1 MGKGGGMRAH
11 MHACARVA
19 GGVGQAS
26 WDRIQ
31 DVEHHPC
38 HPQAHPWPGEE
49 SFHMPQLSGLAACF
63 RQGARE
69 GTLSHRQKT
78 GAEALIN
85 SALLFLLIRGG

>member
-1 MGKGGGMRAH
+1 MRAR
-11 MHACARVA
+11 MHACVRVA